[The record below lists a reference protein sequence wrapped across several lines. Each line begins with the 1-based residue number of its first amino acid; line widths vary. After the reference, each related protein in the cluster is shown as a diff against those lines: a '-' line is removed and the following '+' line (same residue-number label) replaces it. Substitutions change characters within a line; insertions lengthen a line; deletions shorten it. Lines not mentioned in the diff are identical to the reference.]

1 MIEAQHIK
9 SNLDLEPLKLQK
21 SLIMLETC
29 GSCTLL
35 GSQLIP

>member
-21 SLIMLETC
+21 SLLMLETVAVVHC
-29 GSCTLL
+29 LAVS
-35 GSQLIP
+35 